1 MTFLFIVGLIVV
13 VPFVEL
19 WLIIQV
25 GREVGFIP
33 TLAVLFAVSILGSA
47 VVKREGVKVYRD
59 FTGAISRG
67 EIPSREIVH
76 GVCILIAGV
85 FLLAPGFVTDILAI
99 LLLLPPVRGVVAA
112 VVLRRSA
119 KRVTVRRARWS
130 GPGVTPGGT
139 IGSGSGEIIDVEYR
153 DEGRHDA

>member
-1 MTFLFIVGLIVV
+1 MTFLFVVGLIIV

-33 TLAVLFAVSILGSA
+33 TLAVLFAISILGST

-59 FTGAISRG
+59 FVGAISRG
-67 EIPSREIVH
+67 EVPSREIVH
-76 GVCILIAGV
+76 GVCVLVAGV

-99 LLLLPPVRGVVAA
+99 LLLVPPVRGVIAA
-112 VVLRRSA
+112 IVLRRSA
-119 KRVTVRRARWS
+119 KRVTVRRTQWS
-130 GPGVTPGGT
+130 GPGTTLGGT
-139 IGSGSGEIIDVEYR
+139 IGSGSREIIDVEYR
-153 DEGRHDA
+153 DEGRHDE